1 MIKKNVKFTL
11 KDRHDNA
18 FQELI
23 MKFKER
29 TLFYYFDMNKQTDTF
44 LNMQI
49 KLE

>member
-1 MIKKNVKFTL
+1 MIKKNVKFIL

-29 TLFYYFDMNKQTDTF
+29 ILLYYFDINKQTYTF
-44 LNMQI
+44 LKMQI
-49 KLE
+49 KLD